1 MLGIRKKNS
10 SWIIVS
16 FQISG
21 VQPQTIAMAKAIVKM
36 IDVNAW
42 KIGKSKMIAQVNYK
56 SISVSDFTI
65 FFSCECF
72 CRDKLGERKI
82 LYLRLKVK
90 LILITTSFQ
99 NFLAK
104 IMEIAMEK
112 AIAWI
117 VHVPAVQDGVV
128 KIAQVSYCH

>member
-1 MLGIRKKNS
+1 
-10 SWIIVS
+10 
-16 FQISG
+16 
-21 VQPQTIAMAKAIVKM
+21 M
-36 IDVNAW
+36 INVNAW
-42 KIGKSKMIAQVNYK
+42 KIGKLKMIAQVNYK

-65 FFSCECF
+65 FFSCECL
-72 CRDKLGERKI
+72 CRDKLGQRKI

-112 AIAWI
+112 AIA
-117 VHVPAVQDGVV
+117 
-128 KIAQVSYCH
+128 